1 MFVYLEGT
9 SLALWV
15 SLSLWAYPMLLAA
28 HIVGLSTAV
37 GLFAMRDLSCLSL
50 LPRAIVV
57 KEGFRGFHRLAL
69 FGLLVNSVSGFLLF
83 SSQASYLA
91 GNGAFLSKMACVV
104 LGSLTAIMIQRR
116 LEGTVTCDSIR
127 TRLLAVFSLTL
138 WLAAIVAGRLIAY
151 WI

>member
-28 HIVGLSTAV
+28 HIMGLSIAV
-37 GLFAMRDLSCLSL
+37 GLFAIRDLSCLRF
-50 LPRAIVV
+50 LPRAIVA
-57 KEGFRGFHRLAL
+57 EESFRGFHRLAL
-69 FGLLVNSVSGFLLF
+69 FGLIVNAVSGFLLF

-91 GNGAFLSKMACVV
+91 ENGAFLSKMACVV
-104 LGSLTAIMIQRR
+104 LGSLAAIMIQRR
-116 LEGTVTCDSIR
+116 LEGTLAHDSIH